1 MNVEQINMDK
11 KIAYSN
17 VKNFFDSRA
26 CDAQGVNST
35 MLQKDPNIASER
47 DMAEKEILLSLTYD
61 VQVNDVLDLGCGNG
75 RLADL
80 FKNVENY
87 VGVDFSE
94 NLVKLASERG
104 LGTQYKFYVSSVT
117 ELHKIENICET
128 QYDFIVISG
137 LLIYLNDEDVSKL
150 IQQILTLCNEEC
162 RIYLREP
169 VSVLNEKLS
178 LIDHYSQELGTY
190 YNAVYRTEAEL
201 LNFLNPLIVNGFKV
215 AKRDYMYKDLKLN
228 NRAETIQKYFY
239 LERIR

>member
-128 QYDFIVISG
+128 QYDFI
-137 LLIYLNDEDVSKL
+137 EF
-150 IQQILTLCNEEC
+150 Q
-162 RIYLREP
+162 
-169 VSVLNEKLS
+169 
-178 LIDHYSQELGTY
+178 
-190 YNAVYRTEAEL
+190 A
-201 LNFLNPLIVNGFKV
+201 F
-215 AKRDYMYKDLKLN
+215 
-228 NRAETIQKYFY
+228 
-239 LERIR
+239 